1 MQANPNT
8 PSLGSVVSEWD
19 VLTVEDYQ
27 RTYSWQRE
35 EIDEFFG
42 DLRETAAN
50 KEAHFFGTLIL
61 QSNTAGHASVVD
73 GQQRLTTTYLTVA
86 ALRDAALNLPSDL
99 ISSPNELD
107 VRVAAEAWKFLVPG
121 RALDVP
127 RFHSNRFLS
136 KLLIDCVLPKPAD
149 QKEVPSRDTEIT
161 LRFRKAIKIIRE
173 NVRKELENIESNEA
187 KLLRIYELLKT
198 LLEKF
203 LVLRV
208 VSADTNESLEIF
220 LTLNNRG
227 LPLGPSDLVRG
238 MVMSSRG
245 APLNEKDRTRLFSR
259 IFDEWKIITEN
270 VDEPEVF
277 LRHYLVATG
286 ETKVTKKKVVLEV
299 ENRISNPDRQRN
311 SEKATQFWNDLIE
324 TAELYSKIINPRDNS
339 ETSYHLR
346 ILGGLLKSYRI
357 FMIGLLK
364 AKYSAAETSD
374 LVRILYVLCF
384 RYVMAGENAQRLED
398 YFQSLCQ
405 EMSSGARSQ
414 VIKLSLVKKIE
425 SLSLDSAKYLG
436 DEADSGFIGKAILH
450 GINRKLANNANDLV
464 LDKNTHLEHIAPNT
478 STDEWIRVLLGLPED
493 APVDSDEIK
502 QEYESLKSEIGN
514 LTLLDEKLNIEAQQ
528 SLIDDK
534 KTIYHRSVYLI
545 ARELED
551 DRVVTW
557 NKSMVKNRT
566 QWVAEMFDII
576 WAIDLNAAAIKGFND
591 WVPTKH

>member
-8 PSLGSVVSEWD
+8 PSLGSVVSEWE

-61 QSNTAGHASVVD
+61 QSNTPGHASVVD

-86 ALRDAALNLPSDL
+86 ALRDAALSLPSDL

-127 RFHSNRFLS
+127 RFHSNRFLA
-136 KLLIDCVLPKPAD
+136 KLLTECVLAKPED
-149 QKEVPSRDTEIT
+149 QKEVPQRDTEIT
-161 LRFRKAIKIIRE
+161 LRFRKAIRIIRE
-173 NVRKELENIESNEA
+173 NVRKELEGLETNEA

-245 APLNEKDRTRLFSR
+245 APLSEKDRSRLFSR
-259 IFDEWKIITEN
+259 IFDEWKLITEN

-286 ETKVTKKKVVLEV
+286 ESKVTKKKVVLEV
-299 ENRISNPDRQRN
+299 EKRINNADRQRN
-311 SEKATQFWNDLIE
+311 PEKATQFWNDLIE

-339 ETSYHLR
+339 EMSYHLR

-364 AKYSAAETSD
+364 AKYSAAETSEI
-374 LVRILYVLCF
+374 VRVLYVLCF

-398 YFQSLCQ
+398 YFQTLCQ

-414 VIKLSLVKKIE
+414 EIKE
-425 SLSLDSAKYLG
+425 SLSKKTESLALDTARYLS

-450 GINRKLANNANDLV
+450 GINRKLAKNANDLI

-478 STDEWIRVLLGLPED
+478 STDEWIRNLLDLPYD
-493 APVDSDEIK
+493 ASVESDEIR

-528 SLIDDK
+528 SVLDEK
-534 KTIYHRSVYLI
+534 KKIYHRSVYLI
-545 ARELED
+545 ARELENKQIV
-551 DRVVTW
+551 RW
-557 NKSMVKNRT
+557 NKGMVKNRT
-566 QWVAEMFDII
+566 QWVAEMFDLI
-576 WAIDLNAAAIKGFND
+576 WAIEVNPSSIRGFND
-591 WVPTKH
+591 WTPKD